1 MSAEYVVLLCI
12 CCFAL
17 GTGFGMVIPFIFCAL
32 HNKVTSAF
40 DLDLYEDG
48 ENV

>member
-1 MSAEYVVLLCI
+1 MSAEYVVLLCL

-32 HNKVTSAF
+32 YNKVTSAF
-40 DLDLYEDG
+40 YLDHHED
-48 ENV
+48 EDND